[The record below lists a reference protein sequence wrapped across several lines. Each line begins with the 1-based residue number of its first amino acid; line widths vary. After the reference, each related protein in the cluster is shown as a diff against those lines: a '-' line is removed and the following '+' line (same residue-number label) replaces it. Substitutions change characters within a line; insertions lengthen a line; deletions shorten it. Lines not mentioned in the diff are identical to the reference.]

1 LSETAPLPRNAVFQT
16 SLMSA
21 LLDSVYQGNMTV
33 GELLTH
39 GSFGL
44 GTFEGLDG
52 EMIVLDGVS
61 YQMRVDG
68 TVHPASLDQL
78 TPFAVVTN
86 LVPAIRAD
94 LPDGATG
101 DEVTAFIDGLI
112 PSPNYVYAL
121 RITGSFSEVRTRTVA
136 KQEEPYVPM
145 AESSKGEPVQTWSDV
160 SGVLG
165 GFRTPQ
171 YLMGVSVPGYH
182 VHFVNEDRSHG
193 GHVLSYRLQH
203 ASVEVSP
210 AMSLEISLPDTPSFR
225 GANLLPEDLSEQI
238 HATEQHS

>member
-1 LSETAPLPRNAVFQT
+1 MTETRTFPRNAVFQT

-21 LLDSVYQGNMTV
+21 LLDGIYQGNMTI

-68 TVHPASLDQL
+68 TVHPAALDQV

-86 LVPAIRAD
+86 LVPQIRAD

-101 DEVTAFIDGLI
+101 DEVAAFVDRLI

-121 RITGSFSEVRTRTVA
+121 RITGTFSEVRTRTVA
-136 KQEEPYVPM
+136 KQEPPYIPM
-145 AESSKGEPVQTWSDV
+145 AQSSKDEPVQTWSNV

-182 VHFVNEDRSHG
+182 VHFVNDERSHG

-203 ASVEVSP
+203 ASIEISP
-210 AMSLEISLPDTPSFR
+210 AMSLDVSLPDTPSFQ
-225 GANLLPEDLSEQI
+225 GANLLPDDLAEQI
-238 HATEQHS
+238 HSTEQHS